1 AGLREREGEWV
12 RGKRETAMIID
23 THAHIGLGERLS
35 DTYQVD
41 QSVEVVLQQMA
52 EAGVDKT
59 CVMPVAYVDYAAAI
73 EEVREAVAAH
83 PDKLIGYARV
93 NLNHRERASAQLQR
107 CFEMYGFRGVK
118 IHPGSGD
125 GFPTRW
131 FMEMMGEYGR
141 PLLLHTTPDLAV
153 IDAITHLARSYPK
166 VPVICGHMGGFGVF
180 NPGFV
185 KLLATEAKQI
195 ENLYLDTAF
204 VFLHQWIGMAV
215 EICGPEKVLL
225 GSDGPVLHPA
235 IPLKQI
241 ELCHFSDSERGLILG
256 GNASKLLGL

>member
-1 AGLREREGEWV
+1 
-12 RGKRETAMIID
+12 MIID
-23 THAHIGLGERLS
+23 THVHIGRGERLS

-41 QSVEVVLQQMA
+41 QPVELVLENMA
-52 EAGVDKT
+52 EAGVDKS
-59 CVMPVAYVDYAAAI
+59 CIMPVAYEDYEGAI
-73 EEVREAVAAH
+73 EEVREAVEAH

-93 NLNHRERASAQLQR
+93 NLSNRERATAQLKK
-107 CFEMYGFRGVK
+107 CFDEYGFRGVK
-118 IHPGSGD
+118 IHHGLGD

-141 PLLLHTTPDLAV
+141 PLLLHTTPNV
-153 IDAITHLARSYPK
+153 ETIEAITHLARTYPR
-166 VPVICGHMGGFGVF
+166 VPVICGHMGGFSAF
-180 NPGFV
+180 QPGYV
-185 KLLATEAKQI
+185 KLVATEAKQI

-215 EICGPEKVLL
+215 EICGAEKVLF

-241 ELCHFSDSERGLILG
+241 ELCHFSESERKLILAE
-256 GNASKLLGL
+256 NAKRLLGL